1 MPKISRAPRGQSK
14 TRHTAEQTA
23 RKPHRTAHNAP
34 VSQADQPLQ
43 PTRPA
48 RAQRLHKLLS
58 QAGVSSR
65 RKAET
70 LIQAGKVQVNGQTI
84 TRLGTT
90 ADPKHDTIVV
100 DGQAVSF
107 DLSWLYFLL
116 NKPTGVVSTLA
127 DPERR
132 TTVRELLGKV
142 RERVFPVG
150 RLDYHSAGL
159 LLLTNDG
166 ELTARLLHPRYQIP
180 RTYHVKLTGKCSPRI
195 LTRLKNGVP
204 LADGRL
210 SGPVE
215 IHTIRRSE
223 RKTWIELT
231 LHQGR
236 RHEVR
241 QMCDAIGYPVEKLI
255 RVRFGPL
262 LLSDLVPGAYRP
274 LAPVEVQSLKRAVG
288 LLSGSRS

>member
-1 MPKISRAPRGQSK
+1 
-14 TRHTAEQTA
+14 
-23 RKPHRTAHNAP
+23 
-34 VSQADQPLQ
+34 
-43 PTRPA
+43 
-48 RAQRLHKLLS
+48 
-58 QAGVSSR
+58 VSSR

-90 ADPKHDTIVV
+90 ADPRRDTIVV
-100 DGQAVSF
+100 DGQPVSF
-107 DLSWLYFLL
+107 DSARLYFVL

-127 DPERR
+127 DPEGR
-132 TTVRELLGKV
+132 TTVRELLGGV

-180 RTYHVKLTGKCSPRI
+180 RTYHAKLTGACSPHV
-195 LTRLKNGVP
+195 LSRLKNGVR
-204 LADGRL
+204 LTDGRL
-210 SGPVE
+210 SGPAE
-215 IHTIRRSE
+215 IRTIRRNE
-223 RKTWIELT
+223 RKTWIEIT
-231 LHQGR
+231 LGEGR
-236 RHEVR
+236 HHEVR

-262 LLSDLVPGAYRP
+262 LLTELALGAYRP
-274 LAPVEVQSLKRAVG
+274 LAPIEVQALKRAVG
-288 LLSGSRS
+288 LASGSK